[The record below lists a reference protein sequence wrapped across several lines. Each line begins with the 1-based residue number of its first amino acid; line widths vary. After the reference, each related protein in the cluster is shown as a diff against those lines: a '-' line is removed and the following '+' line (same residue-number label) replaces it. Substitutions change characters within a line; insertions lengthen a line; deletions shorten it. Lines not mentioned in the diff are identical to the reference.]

1 MFQIKISIQILIF
14 FFGSNS
20 VKNYIG
26 NIIGI
31 ALNLQI
37 AFGILLIFMIL
48 TLSIQEHDLSLH
60 LFVLSLISFISI
72 LLFSTYRS
80 FASLGRLIPRY
91 FVLFVVI
98 VNGIIALMSVLVYIN
113 PRDFCVLNLYPVTLS
128 NLLTSSSSFLVASLR
143 QSQGQVMT

>member
-1 MFQIKISIQILIF
+1 MFQIKISIQILI

-60 LFVLSLISFISI
+60 LFVLSLISFINI
-72 LLFSTYRS
+72 
-80 FASLGRLIPRY
+80 
-91 FVLFVVI
+91 
-98 VNGIIALMSVLVYIN
+98 
-113 PRDFCVLNLYPVTLS
+113 
-128 NLLTSSSSFLVASLR
+128 
-143 QSQGQVMT
+143 